1 MAEEWGDEL
10 RQAGVVP
17 QRLVENTSLEAPRA
31 AEAARAVFDKWVS
44 LLTV

>member
-31 AEAARAVFDKWVS
+31 AEVARAVFDKWVS